1 MVRLQ
6 ETRLIDRPI
15 GEVFEY
21 TADFNNIED
30 WDPGISSSSQIDP
43 GPVGVGSRFELSVSF
58 GGRSLP
64 MTYEITGYEPN
75 ERVVLI
81 GRGEQIEA
89 VDDIRFEDRDGK
101 TKVDYTAD
109 LTFHNYVKYL
119 APFMGSIFKRVGERA
134 VDGLKE
140 SLEK

>member
-1 MVRLQ
+1 MVKLQ

-15 GEVFEY
+15 AEVFEY
-21 TADFNNIED
+21 TADFDNIED
-30 WDPGISSSSQIDP
+30 WDPGISSSSRVDP
-43 GPVGVGSRFELSVSF
+43 GPVGVGSRFELGVSF
-58 GGRSLP
+58 GPRRIP
-64 MTYEITGYEPN
+64 MTYEITEYEPN

-81 GRGEQIEA
+81 GKGEQIEA
-89 VDDIRFEDRDGK
+89 VDDIRFEERDGK
-101 TKVDYTAD
+101 TLVDYNAD

-119 APFMGSIFKRVGERA
+119 APFMGPIFKKVGERA